1 MESVASTLNFIRT
14 QSAARRC
21 DYIERWR
28 PDGDDADANATSGGD
43 GIIGDDRP
51 KFLTSSFRG
60 DHKYEYAASP
70 TAAATVGA
78 TSSAGRPSQQHCIVE
93 CSSSFIGGDRSVSSY
108 VRATATDASV
118 YSRAS
123 YSEYSLPSSAPT
135 TRSTMERL
143 HRAGTLL
150 QGLSYAQLDL
160 PINADAVDRLRAKL
174 DRFSKDRESVDESG
188 GMKKR
193 LVPRSAAMNNNI
205 RPVPTIVDCVASG
218 ATSFVDT
225 NSVASV
231 DTRRP
236 PGTSRPSSAISAI
249 SSASR
254 FSTASSKKRRHPT
267 TSCVFD
273 PTMLQGSR
281 RTALKAA
288 KRAKDEAAAKSE
300 ERRKRLF
307 KARPLPCGG
316 TVTSNLFAPTKAS
329 VSARACAMAN
339 TNDSIVSASPATLS
353 SPACRSRPGTS
364 HSRASRASF
373 SSLPVSFSQR
383 STSKSL
389 SPIRSPSARKPRRN
403 TAKRRRLL
411 AEIDAKIRTEMDVAI
426 IPYDQDFADDNDD
439 VSVASEGN
447 DMSTLQHQV
456 AILEAQLRQTRS
468 YNERIMDEIEE
479 LDNLECIDDVTIAF
493 DEDND
498 DGSKC
503 RWQNCA
509 YDETPRDN
517 SHHPFLAKRSTP
529 LSPSSSAVNNGTS
542 YDSIYRRQ
550 EQWASTVETKRDDA
564 RLKKAD
570 RIMSGFTGKPGIINT
585 EGSWQRAKEA
595 HDAAVR
601 KATEEQERKNKSRDG
616 QPETLNDTKPSSIDE
631 KKEEAAK
638 PPSKQTIV
646 VDRKRQA
653 DYSERLARPRSITVP
668 PGSGSKPTKG
678 DNDNADVKDK
688 GMVQRS
694 PFLPVN
700 VDANKKAAATTSRR
714 TPTVDALLAADVH
727 STIPTSNVPNGIA
740 LANEKSFADMN
751 DREFSNVMRRLG
763 IKSVPKADGKKRKKK
778 PSAVTLSL
786 ATLDSETAS
795 KLPIETYLGT
805 SSPTSNGNR
814 PPAKVPPVGGG
825 RFVSSEA
832 QANLFKKITDQ
843 KAALVANKMEG
854 PFRSTS
860 TDISNKV
867 TVTSFAPI
875 PVADHQQSHTRSSE
889 KESALSFKEPYQRYE
904 AGQAPFF
911 DKSSSDERGRFR
923 VLDASSFDPNSMRR
937 IVGPDSDADDG
948 VMLLVGRKLDGN
960 GSQRKEYA
968 ITILFDRRKFNEED
982 AENWWRI
989 QRHRFV

>member
-1 MESVASTLNFIRT
+1 MESVASTLDFIRN

-28 PDGDDADANATSGGD
+28 PDGDDADTNATSGDD
-43 GIIGDDRP
+43 GTIDRP
-51 KFLTSSFRG
+51 TFLTSSCRS
-60 DHKYEYAASP
+60 DHKYEYVASP
-70 TAAATVGA
+70 TATAAAATVRA
-78 TSSAGRPSQQHCIVE
+78 SASRPSEQRCIVE
-93 CSSSFIGGDRSVSSY
+93 CSSTGSFFGCDRSVSSY

-174 DRFSKDRESVDESG
+174 DRLSKDHDESVDES
-188 GMKKR
+188 MKKR
-193 LVPRSAAMNNNI
+193 LAPRSAAMNNNN

-218 ATSFVDT
+218 VTCAVDT
-225 NSVASV
+225 TSVASV

-236 PGTSRPSSAISAI
+236 SSTSRPSSAISAI
-249 SSASR
+249 SSSSR
-254 FSTASSKKRRHPT
+254 FSTSSKKRRHPT
-267 TSCVFD
+267 TTCVFD
-273 PTMLQGSR
+273 PAMMRGSR

-288 KRAKDEAAAKSE
+288 KRAKDEAAAKAE

-329 VSARACAMAN
+329 ISARACAMAN
-339 TNDSIVSASPATLS
+339 TNNSIVSASPATFS
-353 SPACRSRPGTS
+353 SSACRSRPGTS

-373 SSLPVSFSQR
+373 SSLPVSFSQH
-383 STSKSL
+383 STSKLL

-411 AEIDAKIRTEMDVAI
+411 AEIDAKIRTETDVAI
-426 IPYDQDFADDNDD
+426 IPYDQDLANDNDD
-439 VSVASEGN
+439 VSVASDGN

-479 LDNLECIDDVTIAF
+479 LDNLECIDDVIIAF
-493 DEDND
+493 DEDDD
-498 DGSKC
+498 DGSRC

-517 SHHPFLAKRSTP
+517 SHHRFLAKRSTP
-529 LSPSSSAVNNGTS
+529 LSPSSAVNNGTS
-542 YDSIYRRQ
+542 YDSLYRRQ
-550 EQWASTVETKRDDA
+550 EQWASTVEKKRDDA

-570 RIMSGFTGKPGIINT
+570 RIMSGFAGKPGIVST
-585 EGSWQRAKEA
+585 GDSWQRAKEA

-616 QPETLNDTKPSSIDE
+616 QEPEAMNDTKLSTIDQ
-631 KKEEAAK
+631 KKEESAE
-638 PPSKQTIV
+638 PPSKQTMI

-653 DYSERLARPRSITVP
+653 DYSERLARPRSIAVP
-668 PGSGSKPTKG
+668 PGSGSKPTRR

-688 GMVQRS
+688 TMVQRS

-700 VDANKKAAATTSRR
+700 VDANKKATATASRR
-714 TPTVDALLAADVH
+714 TPTVDALLEADVH
-727 STIPTSNVPNGIA
+727 SAIPTSNVPNSTT

-778 PSAVTLSL
+778 SSAVSLSL

-805 SSPTSNGNR
+805 SSSPKSNEKH
-814 PPAKVPPVGGG
+814 PSAKAPPVGGG

-854 PFRSTS
+854 PLRSTS
-860 TDISNKV
+860 TTTDLSNKA
-867 TVTSFAPI
+867 TSFAPI
-875 PVADHQQSHTRSSE
+875 PVTDHPQPHSE
-889 KESALSFKEPYQRYE
+889 EESVLSFKEPYQRYE

-948 VMLLVGRKLDGN
+948 VMLLVGEKWDEKDN
-960 GSQRKEYA
+960 QRKENA
-968 ITILFDRRKFNEED
+968 ITILFDRRKFNEKD
-982 AENWWRI
+982 AEHWWRI